1 MVSCCWASRYTPVGD
16 FPIRIADAAS
26 FGRPRA
32 KTKSGRF
39 ETSCRR
45 DSDDRIVNPLSF
57 PDQNQSP
64 RKCAFMAQLLI
75 LERERSQREAL
86 AYVLEDAGFSVLATA
101 DTAIAMPALHDPSLE
116 LALIGVHDDDPV
128 LRNAIERCTAV
139 KVVLITPGDFR
150 SLIAALCLGATEVF
164 SFDRPARELL
174 ETVRAVLSH
183 QVSLS
188 PLIHAEGE
196 EVCVELDG
204 RTARLH
210 VTTERLLAL
219 VAQVCE
225 DASRLKRRY
234 EVELAHRRRVE
245 EALMQSEAFYQ
256 SLVETLPLALFRKD
270 LNGRIDFANRLLCDA
285 LRRPFDEVI
294 GKTDYDFFP
303 EELAEK
309 YRADDRRVIE
319 TRTDFE
325 TIEEFQTPS
334 GERRFTHVTKTP
346 AYNATGELTGILGV
360 FSDVTD
366 RVRMENA
373 LEQERYLLDNL
384 MQGSPD
390 NIYFKE
396 ANGRYLRINPAKAA
410 SSGLKSP
417 ADAIGKSDVD
427 FFGPDHQRAA
437 MADEQRVMQT
447 GEPLIGKEE
456 RNVYPDGRVRWM
468 STTKM
473 PLRDRQGNIVGTFGV
488 SRDITPLKLAQ
499 EALTTAA
506 EAADAANRAKSD
518 FLANMSHEIRTPLN
532 AVLGMTE
539 LVLETPLTPVQRDYL
554 KLVQESGE
562 SLLTVIND
570 ILDFSKIEAGK
581 LAIESTPFEIR
592 EFLGDTLKSM
602 GLRAHRKGLELVA
615 EIAPTVPNMLAGDP
629 HRLRQVL
636 VNLVGNAIKFTEEG
650 EILLNV
656 EPQPGAGGEVLLHFR
671 VADTGIGIPQDKF
684 TSIFDAFEQADH
696 STTRK
701 FGGTGLGLAISARL
715 VALMGGRIW
724 VESELGRGS
733 IFHFTVQFQ
742 RCEEG
747 DRRPPAAPELLQG
760 LRVLIVDDN
769 STNRRILAEMLT
781 SWGMVPVLVSS
792 ADAALAELQFP
803 SGGQEYGLILSD
815 VHMPGQSGFDLV
827 RRARETGLH
836 VKGVV
841 VMLTSGDRADDLE
854 MCREL
859 GVSTYLIKPIKQS
872 ELFNAIL
879 QALGAAH
886 HEQWSAA
893 TTAQAREASRS
904 LNVLLAEDSV
914 INQKLAVGLLERWGH
929 RVTVANDGREAVT
942 RSQEQAF
949 DVILMDIQ
957 MPELDG
963 LDATREIRQREAE
976 TGQHTPIIAMTA
988 HALQGDR
995 ERCLAVGMDEYLT
1008 KPIRF
1013 EQFFNCLEQIAAAT
1027 PAASRPVSAPVETP
1041 VTTVPKEVVPVV
1053 AVCTLSGL
1061 VDWRKALAAAAGD
1074 RELLADVS
1082 RAFLEEGPELTR
1094 RAFAEYA
1101 AADWKSLQ
1109 RTMHTLKNAFATFGV
1124 SDGQAAAAEIERGC
1138 RSGEPP
1144 ASAQPLETVQGLVDS
1159 VAGELTASLQTTA

>member
-1 MVSCCWASRYTPVGD
+1 MT
-16 FPIRIADAAS
+16 
-26 FGRPRA
+26 
-32 KTKSGRF
+32 
-39 ETSCRR
+39 
-45 DSDDRIVNPLSF
+45 
-57 PDQNQSP
+57 
-64 RKCAFMAQLLI
+64 QLLV

-86 AYVLEDAGFSVLATA
+86 AYVFEDAGYTVTATA
-101 DTAIAMPALHDPSLE
+101 EASTAMGVLLDPGLNVAVVGNYDPDPALRSALE
-116 LALIGVHDDDPV
+116 ETQAEL
-128 LRNAIERCTAV
+128 
-139 KVVLITPGDFR
+139 VVLVPPGDFR
-150 SLIAALCLGATEVF
+150 SLMDALCLGAAEIV

-174 ETVRAVLSH
+174 ATVQHVL
-183 QVSLS
+183 LS
-188 PLIHAEGE
+188 EPPCESPAPHTGDEIR
-196 EVCVELDG
+196 VDLDG
-204 RTARLH
+204 RSARLC

-219 VAQVCE
+219 LAQVCE
-225 DASRLKRRY
+225 DASRLKQRT
-234 EVELAHRRRVE
+234 EVEMAHRRRVE

-270 LNGRIDFANRLLCDA
+270 QNGRIDFANRLLCEA
-285 LRRPFDEVI
+285 LRRPFEEVI

-319 TRTDFE
+319 TQTDFE

-334 GERRFTHVTKTP
+334 GERRFTHVMKTP
-346 AYNATGELTGILGV
+346 SYNAAGELTGILGV

-366 RVRMENA
+366 RMRIENA

-396 ANGRYLRINPAKAA
+396 ADGRYLRINPAKAA

-417 ADAIGKSDVD
+417 ADAIGKSDAD
-427 FFGPDHQRAA
+427 FFGPDHQREA
-437 MADEQRVMQT
+437 MSDEQRVMQT

-473 PLRDRQGNIVGTFGV
+473 PLRDRQGHIVGTFGV
-488 SRDITPLKLAQ
+488 SRDITQLKLAQ
-499 EALTTAA
+499 EALSAAADAA
-506 EAADAANRAKSD
+506 EAANRAKSD

-539 LVLETPLTPVQRDYL
+539 LVLDTPLTPVQRDYL

-581 LAIESTPFEIR
+581 LAIEQMPFEIR

-602 GLRAHRKGLELVA
+602 GLRAHRKGLELIA
-615 EIAPTVPNMLAGDP
+615 EIATEVPTMLVGDP

-636 VNLVGNAIKFTEEG
+636 VNLVGNAIKFTEAG
-650 EILLNV
+650 EILLHVTPEPDGDGNV
-656 EPQPGAGGEVLLHFR
+656 MLHFR
-671 VADTGIGIPQDKF
+671 VTDTGIGIPADKF
-684 TSIFDAFEQADH
+684 GSIFEAFEQADQ

-715 VALMGGRIW
+715 VTLMGGRIW

-733 IFHFTVQFQ
+733 TFHFTMQFQ
-742 RCEEG
+742 QTEAGART
-747 DRRPPAAPELLQG
+747 PPASPELLQG

-781 SWGMVPVLVSS
+781 SWGMVPVLV
-792 ADAALAELQFP
+792 ADAEAALVELQQP
-803 SGGQEYGLILSD
+803 RSGLDYGLVLTD

-827 RRARETGLH
+827 RRARESGVY

-841 VMLTSGDRADDLE
+841 VMLTSGDRSEDLE
-854 MCREL
+854 MCRDL
-859 GVSTYLIKPIKQS
+859 GVSTYLIKPVKQS

-886 HEQWSAA
+886 HEQWATATAA
-893 TTAQAREASRS
+893 NAREAARP
-904 LNVLLAEDSV
+904 LNVLLAEDSI
-914 INQKLAVGLLERWGH
+914 INQKLAIGLLERWGH
-929 RVTVANDGREAVT
+929 RITVANDGREAVALAL
-942 RSQEQAF
+942 QQPF

-963 LDATREIRQREAE
+963 LDATREIREFEA
-976 TGQHTPIIAMTA
+976 TAGKHTPIIAMTA

-995 ERCLAVGMDEYLT
+995 ERCLAVGMDDYLT

-1013 EQFFNCLEQIAAAT
+1013 EQLFERMERIGQSIPPKDLSES
-1027 PAASRPVSAPVETP
+1027 ASTAEVSAPPPTADGVVAPP
-1041 VTTVPKEVVPVV
+1041 VTNG
-1053 AVCTLSGL
+1053 AGL
-1061 VDWRKALAAAAGD
+1061 VNWKRALAAAAGD
-1074 RELLADVS
+1074 RGLLKEVS
-1082 RAFLEEGPELTR
+1082 EAYLEECPAVAQRAFSEYQ
-1094 RAFAEYA
+1094 AE
-1101 AADWKSLQ
+1101 DWKSLQ

-1124 SDGQAAAAEIERGC
+1124 AAGQALTADIERGC
-1138 RSGEPP
+1138 RAGEPP
-1144 ASAQPLETVQGLVDS
+1144 VSRVPLEEVQELVES
-1159 VAGELTASLQTTA
+1159 VARELVMSLQSPE

>member
-1 MVSCCWASRYTPVGD
+1 MGP
-16 FPIRIADAAS
+16 
-26 FGRPRA
+26 
-32 KTKSGRF
+32 
-39 ETSCRR
+39 
-45 DSDDRIVNPLSF
+45 
-57 PDQNQSP
+57 
-64 RKCAFMAQLLI
+64 LLI
-75 LERERSQREAL
+75 LERDRSQREAL
-86 AYVLEDAGFSVLATA
+86 AYVFEDAGFPVQATA
-101 DTAIAMPALHDPSLE
+101 DLPTAIGVLCDPSLKIAVVGNHDDTPTIRQ
-116 LALIGVHDDDPV
+116 ALIDTPAA
-128 LRNAIERCTAV
+128 L
-139 KVVLITPGDFR
+139 VVLVPPGDFR
-150 SLIAALCLGATEVF
+150 SLMAALCLGADEIV

-174 ETVRAVLSH
+174 ATVQHVLQRPPEHEPAPTPGGDEICVDFGGPPS
-183 QVSLS
+183 QLRVS
-188 PLIHAEGE
+188 
-196 EVCVELDG
+196 
-204 RTARLH
+204 
-210 VTTERLLAL
+210 TERLLAL
-219 VAQVCE
+219 VAQVCD
-225 DASRLKRRY
+225 DAARLKQRY
-234 EVELAHRRRVE
+234 DAELAHRRRVE

-256 SLVETLPLALFRKD
+256 SLVETLPLAMFRKD
-270 LNGRIDFANRLLCDA
+270 KEGRVDFANRLMSEA
-285 LRRPFDEVI
+285 LRRPVDDVI

-325 TIEEFQTPS
+325 ATEEFQTPS
-334 GERRFTHVTKTP
+334 GERRFTHVMKTP
-346 AYNATGELTGILGV
+346 SYNAAGEITGILGV

-366 RVRMENA
+366 RMRIENA

-396 ANGRYLRINPAKAA
+396 ADGRYLRINPAKAI
-410 SSGLKSP
+410 SSGLHSP

-437 MADEQRVMQT
+437 MADEQHVMQT

-456 RNVYPDGRVRWM
+456 RNVYPDGQVRWM

-488 SRDITPLKLAQ
+488 SRDITALKLAQ

-506 EAADAANRAKSD
+506 DAADSANRAKSD

-539 LVLETPLTPVQRDYL
+539 LVLDTPLTPVQRDYL

-581 LAIESTPFEIR
+581 LGIESTPFEIR

-615 EIAPTVPNMLAGDP
+615 EIASAVPTMLVGDP

-650 EILLNV
+650 EILLHV
-656 EPQPGAGGEVLLHFR
+656 SPEPDGDGNIMLHFR
-671 VADTGIGIPQDKF
+671 VTDTGIGIPAEKF
-684 TSIFDAFEQADH
+684 SSIFEAFEQADH

-715 VALMGGRIW
+715 VALMGGHIW
-724 VESELGRGS
+724 VESEIGHGS
-733 IFHFTVQFQ
+733 TFHFTMQFQ
-742 RCEEG
+742 ACEAG
-747 DRRPPAAPELLQG
+747 VRQPPASPELLQG

-781 SWGMVPVLVSS
+781 SWGMVPVLVCD
-792 ADAALAELQFP
+792 ADAAMAELQHP
-803 SGGQEYGLILSD
+803 SSGQEYGLVLTD

-827 RRARETGLH
+827 RRARESE
-836 VKGVV
+836 VYSKGVV
-841 VMLTSGDRADDLE
+841 VMLTSGDRSEDLE
-854 MCREL
+854 MCRDL

-886 HEQWSAA
+886 HEQWATATAA
-893 TTAQAREASRS
+893 NAREAARP
-904 LNVLLAEDSV
+904 LNVLLAEDSI

-929 RVTVANDGREAVT
+929 RITVANDGREAVT
-942 RSQEQAF
+942 CTQRETF

-963 LDATREIRQREAE
+963 LDATREIRQHEALS
-976 TGQHTPIIAMTA
+976 GAHIPIIAMTA

-995 ERCLAVGMDEYLT
+995 ERCLAVGMDDYLT

-1013 EQFFNCLEQIAAAT
+1013 EQLFERLEHIGQSAPAAAPVVVDV
-1027 PAASRPVSAPVETP
+1027 PAPPPIVAPVPGPP
-1041 VTTVPKEVVPVV
+1041 VAAEAGHVNWK
-1053 AVCTLSGL
+1053 
-1061 VDWRKALAAAAGD
+1061 RALAATAGD
-1074 RELLADVS
+1074 RELLNDIS
-1082 RAFLEEGPELTR
+1082 RAFLEEGPVLMQH
-1094 RAFAEYA
+1094 AFSEFDAD
-1101 AADWKSLQ
+1101 DWKSLQ

-1124 SDGQAAAAEIERGC
+1124 AAGQAQAADIERGC
-1138 RSGEPP
+1138 RAGEPP
-1144 ASAQPLETVQGLVDS
+1144 TSTAPLEDLQHVVKC
-1159 VAGELTASLQTTA
+1159 VEHELTESLSSL

>member
-1 MVSCCWASRYTPVGD
+1 MGP
-16 FPIRIADAAS
+16 
-26 FGRPRA
+26 
-32 KTKSGRF
+32 
-39 ETSCRR
+39 
-45 DSDDRIVNPLSF
+45 
-57 PDQNQSP
+57 
-64 RKCAFMAQLLI
+64 LLI
-75 LERERSQREAL
+75 LERNRSQREAL
-86 AYVLEDAGFSVLATA
+86 AYVFEDAGFTVQTTA
-101 DTAIAMPALHDPSLE
+101 DASVAVSLLLDPTLKM
-116 LALIGVHDDDPV
+116 AVVGNHDDTP
-128 LRNAIERCTAV
+128 AV
-139 KVVLITPGDFR
+139 RQALLDRQAALVVLVPPGDFR
-150 SLIAALCLGATEVF
+150 SLMAALCLGADEIV

-174 ETVRAVLSH
+174 ATVQHVLN
-183 QVSLS
+183 Q
-188 PLIHAEGE
+188 PPA
-196 EVCVELDG
+196 DG
-204 RTARLH
+204 RHRTPAGDEICMEIDGRPSRMN
-210 VTTERLLAL
+210 VSTERLLAL
-219 VAQVCE
+219 VAQVCD
-225 DASRLKRRY
+225 DAGRLKQRY
-234 EVELAHRRRVE
+234 DVELAHRRRVE

-270 LNGRIDFANRLLCDA
+270 TDGRVDFANRLLCEA
-285 LRRPFDEVI
+285 LRRPQEDVL

-319 TRTDFE
+319 TQTDFE

-334 GERRFTHVTKTP
+334 GERRFTHVMKTP
-346 AYNATGELTGILGV
+346 SYNATGEITGILGV

-366 RVRMENA
+366 RMRIENA

-396 ANGRYLRINPAKAA
+396 ADGRYLRINPAKAA
-410 SSGLKSP
+410 SSGLKNP
-417 ADAIGKSDVD
+417 ADAIGKSDAD

-437 MADEQRVMQT
+437 MADEQTVMQT

-488 SRDITPLKLAQ
+488 SRDITALKLAQ
-499 EALTTAA
+499 EALEAA
-506 EAADAANRAKSD
+506 AAAADAANRAKSD

-539 LVLETPLTPVQRDYL
+539 LVLDTPLTPVQRDYL

-581 LAIESTPFEIR
+581 LGIEQTPFEIR

-602 GLRAHRKGLELVA
+602 GLRAHRKGLELIA
-615 EIAPTVPNMLAGDP
+615 EISPSVPTMLVGDP

-636 VNLVGNAIKFTEEG
+636 VNLVGNAIKFTEQG
-650 EILLNV
+650 EILLHVAPEPDGDGNV
-656 EPQPGAGGEVLLHFR
+656 ILHFR
-671 VADTGIGIPQDKF
+671 VTDTGIGIPAEKF
-684 TSIFDAFEQADH
+684 SSIFEAFEQADH

-724 VESELGRGS
+724 VESEIGRGS
-733 IFHFTVQFQ
+733 TFHFTMRFQ
-742 RCEEG
+742 LCDAGLRQ
-747 DRRPPAAPELLQG
+747 PPASPELLQG

-781 SWGMVPVLVSS
+781 SWGMVPVLVCD
-792 ADAALAELQFP
+792 AEAALTELRRP
-803 SGGQEYGLILSD
+803 GNGQDYGLVLTD

-827 RRARETGLH
+827 RRARESGVY

-841 VMLTSGDRADDLE
+841 VMLTSGDRAEDVE
-854 MCREL
+854 MCRDL

-886 HEQWSAA
+886 HEQWATATAA
-893 TTAQAREASRS
+893 NAREATRP
-904 LNVLLAEDSV
+904 LHVLLAEDSI

-942 RSQEQAF
+942 CTQQQAF

-963 LDATREIRQREAE
+963 LDATREIRQQEAG
-976 TGQHTPIIAMTA
+976 TDRHTPIIAMTA

-995 ERCLAVGMDEYLT
+995 ERCLSVGMDDYLT

-1013 EQFFNCLEQIAAAT
+1013 EQLFERLERIGQTAPTTSVMEVAAPVVPPPVPA
-1027 PAASRPVSAPVETP
+1027 PAA
-1041 VTTVPKEVVPVV
+1041 VVVNE
-1053 AVCTLSGL
+1053 AGL
-1061 VDWRKALAAAAGD
+1061 VNWKRALAAAAGD
-1074 RELLADVS
+1074 RALLNDVS
-1082 RAFLEEGPELTR
+1082 RAFLEESPALMQRALTEFHDR
-1094 RAFAEYA
+1094 
-1101 AADWKSLQ
+1101 DWKSLQ
-1109 RTMHTLKNAFATFGV
+1109 RTMHTLKNAFATYGV
-1124 SDGQAAAAEIERGC
+1124 TGGQTLAAEIERGC
-1138 RSGEPP
+1138 RAGDPP
-1144 ASAQPLETVQGLVDS
+1144 TSIAPLEELRQLTDTVIQ
-1159 VAGELTASLQTTA
+1159 ELTESLSHT

>member
-1 MVSCCWASRYTPVGD
+1 MP
-16 FPIRIADAAS
+16 
-26 FGRPRA
+26 
-32 KTKSGRF
+32 
-39 ETSCRR
+39 
-45 DSDDRIVNPLSF
+45 
-57 PDQNQSP
+57 
-64 RKCAFMAQLLI
+64 QLLI

-86 AYVLEDAGFSVLATA
+86 IYVFEDAGFTVTA
-101 DTAIAMPALHDPSLE
+101 AADSSTAIAALLNSPFD
-116 LALIGVHDDDPV
+116 IVVVGNHDDSPDFLQT
-128 LRNAIERCTAV
+128 LRQSPAAL
-139 KVVLITPGDFR
+139 VVLVPPGDFR
-150 SLIAALCLGATEVF
+150 SLIAALCLGAAEIV

-174 ETVRAVLSH
+174 STVQHLLNEPPQNDATAARVTDEIR
-183 QVSLS
+183 VD
-188 PLIHAEGE
+188 
-196 EVCVELDG
+196 LDG
-204 RTARLH
+204 RLTPLR

-225 DASRLKRRY
+225 DASRLKHRY
-234 EVELAHRRRVE
+234 EIELAHRQRVE

-270 LNGRIDFANRLLCDA
+270 KDGRVDFANRLLCEA
-285 LRRPFDEVI
+285 LRRPFEEVI

-309 YRADDRRVIE
+309 YRADDRHVME
-319 TRTDFE
+319 TQTDFE
-325 TIEEFQTPS
+325 TTEEFQTPS
-334 GERRFTHVTKTP
+334 GERRFTHVMKTP
-346 AYNATGELTGILGV
+346 SYNAAGELTGILGV

-366 RVRMENA
+366 RMRIENA

-396 ANGRYLRINPAKAA
+396 ADGRYLRINPAKAI

-417 ADAIGKSDVD
+417 ADAIGKSDAD

-437 MADEQRVMQT
+437 MSDEQRVMQT

-473 PLRDRQGNIVGTFGV
+473 PLRDRQGNIVGTYGV
-488 SRDITPLKLAQ
+488 SRDITALKHAQ
-499 EALTTAA
+499 EALASAA
-506 EAADAANRAKSD
+506 QAADAANRAKSD

-539 LVLETPLTPVQRDYL
+539 LVLDTPLTPVQRDYL

-581 LAIESTPFEIR
+581 LEIEHTPFEIR

-602 GLRAHRKGLELVA
+602 GLRAHRKGLELIA
-615 EIAPTVPNMLAGDP
+615 EIATAVPPMLVGDP

-636 VNLVGNAIKFTEEG
+636 VNLVGNAIKFTEVG

-656 EPQPGAGGEVLLHFR
+656 TPEPNGDDQVLLHFR
-671 VADTGIGIPQDKF
+671 VADTGIGIPSEKF
-684 TSIFDAFEQADH
+684 GSIFEAFEQADR

-724 VESELGRGS
+724 VESAIGHGS
-733 IFHFTVQFQ
+733 TFHFTVAFQ
-742 RCEEG
+742 PCESG
-747 DRRPPAAPELLQG
+747 MRVPPASPELLQG

-781 SWGMVPVLVSS
+781 SWGMVPVLVS
-792 ADAALAELQFP
+792 DAEAAMAELQSP
-803 SGGQEYGLILSD
+803 SSGQEYGLVLTD

-827 RRARETGLH
+827 RRARESGAY

-841 VMLTSGDRADDLE
+841 VMLTSGDRSEDVE
-854 MCREL
+854 ICRDL

-886 HEQWSAA
+886 HEQWATATAA
-893 TTAQAREASRS
+893 NVREATRP

-929 RVTVANDGREAVT
+929 RITVANDGREAVT
-942 RSQEQAF
+942 CTQQQTF

-963 LDATREIRQREAE
+963 LDATREIRQLEAG
-976 TGQHTPIIAMTA
+976 TGKHTPIIAMTA

-995 ERCLAVGMDEYLT
+995 ERCLAVGMDDYLT

-1013 EQFFNCLEQIAAAT
+1013 EQLFERLERIGEQASSSPIIAAEL
-1027 PAASRPVSAPVETP
+1027 PPLPPPVDLEAALPLTSEP
-1041 VTTVPKEVVPVV
+1041 
-1053 AVCTLSGL
+1053 GL
-1061 VDWRKALAAAAGD
+1061 VDWKRALAAAAGD
-1074 RELLADVS
+1074 RELLNDVS
-1082 RAFLEEGPELTR
+1082 RAFLDEGPALAQ
-1094 RAFAEYA
+1094 RAYSEYEA
-1101 AADWKSLQ
+1101 GDWKALQ

-1124 SDGQAAAAEIERGC
+1124 ATGRAQAADIERGC
-1138 RSGEPP
+1138 RAGEPP
-1144 ASAQPLETVQGLVDS
+1144 ASPAPLDEVRQIVEC
-1159 VAGELTASLQTTA
+1159 VARELTTSLADL

>member
-1 MVSCCWASRYTPVGD
+1 MG
-16 FPIRIADAAS
+16 
-26 FGRPRA
+26 
-32 KTKSGRF
+32 
-39 ETSCRR
+39 
-45 DSDDRIVNPLSF
+45 
-57 PDQNQSP
+57 
-64 RKCAFMAQLLI
+64 QLLI
-75 LERERSQREAL
+75 LERDRTQREAL
-86 AYVLEDAGFSVLATA
+86 AYVFEDAGYTVQATDDVATAISVLR
-101 DTAIAMPALHDPSLE
+101 DDALSVALVGSHDSSSE
-116 LALIGVHDDDPV
+116 IRQALIDTKAA
-128 LRNAIERCTAV
+128 L
-139 KVVLITPGDFR
+139 VVLVPPGDFR
-150 SLIAALCLGATEVF
+150 SLIAALCLGADEIVA
-164 SFDRPARELL
+164 FDRPARELL
-174 ETVRAVLSH
+174 ATVQSILERPA
-183 QVSLS
+183 
-188 PLIHAEGE
+188 PLESTESRTGDEI
-196 EVCVELDG
+196 CIDCDG
-204 RTARLH
+204 HPTKLR
-210 VTTERLLAL
+210 VTTEQLLAL
-219 VAQVCE
+219 VAQVCD
-225 DASRLKRRY
+225 DAARLKQRY
-234 EVELAHRRRVE
+234 DVELAHRRRVE

-270 LNGRIDFANRLLCDA
+270 KNGRVDFANKLLCDA
-285 LRRPFDEVI
+285 LRRPVEEVI

-309 YRADDRRVIE
+309 YRADDRQVME
-319 TRTDFE
+319 SETDFE

-334 GERRFTHVTKTP
+334 GERRFTHVMKTP
-346 AYNATGELTGILGV
+346 SYNAAGELTGILGV

-366 RVRMENA
+366 RMRIENA

-396 ANGRYLRINPAKAA
+396 ADGRYLRINPAKAA

-417 ADAIGKSDVD
+417 GEAIGKSDAD

-437 MADEQRVMQT
+437 MADEQRIMQT

-456 RNVYPDGRVRWM
+456 RNVYPDGQVRWM

-488 SRDITPLKLAQ
+488 SRDITALKVAQ
-499 EALTTAA
+499 EALA
-506 EAADAANRAKSD
+506 EAAATADAANRAKSD

-539 LVLETPLTPVQRDYL
+539 LVLDTPLTPVQRDYL

-581 LAIESTPFEIR
+581 LGIEQMPFEIR

-602 GLRAHRKGLELVA
+602 GLRAHRKGLELIA
-615 EIAPTVPNMLAGDP
+615 EFAPAVPTMLVGDP

-636 VNLVGNAIKFTEEG
+636 VNLVGNAIKFTEQG
-650 EILLNV
+650 EILLQVTPEPDGDGNV
-656 EPQPGAGGEVLLHFR
+656 MLHFR
-671 VADTGIGIPQDKF
+671 VADTGIGIPAEKF
-684 TSIFDAFEQADH
+684 GSIFEAFEQADQ

-724 VESELGRGS
+724 VESEIGHGS
-733 IFHFTVQFQ
+733 TFHFTMRFQ
-742 RCEEG
+742 ACEAG
-747 DRRPPAAPELLQG
+747 VRQPPASPDLLQG

-769 STNRRILAEMLT
+769 STNRRILAEMLA
-781 SWGMVPVLVSS
+781 SWGMVPVLVCD
-792 ADAALAELQFP
+792 ADAALAELKQP
-803 SGGQEYGLILSD
+803 AGGQEYGLVLTD

-827 RRARETGLH
+827 RRARESG
-836 VKGVV
+836 VYSRGVV
-841 VMLTSGDRADDLE
+841 VMLTSGDRSEDVE
-854 MCREL
+854 TCRDL

-886 HEQWSAA
+886 HEQWASA
-893 TTAQAREASRS
+893 TAANAREASRS
-904 LNVLLAEDSV
+904 LNVLLAEDSM

-942 RSQEQAF
+942 RTQHQSF

-963 LDATREIRQREAE
+963 LDATREIRLQEAA
-976 TGQHTPIIAMTA
+976 TGAHTPIIAMTA

-995 ERCLAVGMDEYLT
+995 ERCLAVGMDDYLT

-1013 EQFFNCLEQIAAAT
+1013 EQLFDRLERLVPLT
-1027 PAASRPVSAPVETP
+1027 PPLPADA
-1041 VTTVPKEVVPVV
+1041 VTSPVVPASVSSPCV
-1053 AVCTLSGL
+1053 DTSNPGL
-1061 VDWRKALAAAAGD
+1061 VDWKRALAASAGD
-1074 RELLADVS
+1074 RELLNDVA
-1082 RAFLEEGPELTR
+1082 RAFLEECPKLLR
-1094 RAFAEYA
+1094 QAESEFQS
-1101 AADWKSLQ
+1101 ADWKGLQ

-1124 SDGQAAAAEIERGC
+1124 KTGQSQANDIERGC
-1138 RSGEPP
+1138 RAGDPP
-1144 ASAQPLETVQGLVDS
+1144 TSAAPLDELRS
-1159 VAGELTASLQTTA
+1159 VADRVMQELTESLSGV